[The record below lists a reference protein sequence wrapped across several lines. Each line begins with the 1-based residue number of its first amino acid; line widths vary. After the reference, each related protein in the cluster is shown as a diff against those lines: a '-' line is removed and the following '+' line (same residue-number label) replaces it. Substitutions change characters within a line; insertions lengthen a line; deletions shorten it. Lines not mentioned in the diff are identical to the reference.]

1 MHAMTPTPSP
11 RPLAGHPVHPLGLGC
26 MGMSEFYGPADEA
39 ESLATLRAAR
49 DLGVQHFDTA
59 DTYGLGHNESLLGR
73 FLRGLAPAERA
84 GLVVATK
91 FGIVRAQGSYERR
104 IDNSPAYIR
113 AACEASLRR
122 LGVERIGL
130 YYCHR
135 RDPQVPLADVVGT
148 LADLVREG
156 KVGAIG
162 LSEVGAASLR
172 AAHAQHPVAAVQ
184 SEYSLWERSA
194 EAEVL
199 PTARALGIAFVAYS
213 PLGRSFLTDQPPAAQ
228 TLAADDFRRALPR
241 LQGEAGAANQRL
253 QQALAALAVRLEQ
266 PVAAL
271 ALAWL
276 LQRQPHALPIPG
288 TRRQAHLRQ
297 NLAAC
302 GLVPPDGVLEE
313 LDALF
318 RPGAVQ
324 GARYPDAGWAGIE
337 RG

>member
-1 MHAMTPTPSP
+1 MTTTASTAT
-11 RPLAGHPVHPLGLGC
+11 RPLAGHAVHPLGLGC
-26 MGMSEFYGPADEA
+26 MGMSEFYGPSDEA

-59 DTYGLGHNESLLGR
+59 DTYGLGHNEALLGR
-73 FLRGLAPAERA
+73 FLRGLAPSERA

-91 FGIVRAQGSYERR
+91 FGIVRAQGTYERR

-113 AACEASLRR
+113 AACEASLQR

-135 RDPQVPLADVVGT
+135 RDPQVPLAEVVG
-148 LADLVREG
+148 AMAELVQAG
-156 KVGAIG
+156 KVAALGF
-162 LSEVGAASLR
+162 SEISADSLR
-172 AAHAQHPVAAVQ
+172 QAHAQHPIAAVQ
-184 SEYSLWERSA
+184 SEYSLWERGA
-194 EAEVL
+194 ETAVL
-199 PTARALGIAFVAYS
+199 PTARELGVAFVAYS
-213 PLGRSFLTDQPPAAQ
+213 PLGRAVLTDQPPAAQ

-241 LQGEAGAANQRL
+241 LQGQAGAANL
-253 QQALAALAVRLEQ
+253 QLRERLAARAAEIGQ

-276 LQRQPHALPIPG
+276 LQRQPHVLPIPG

-302 GLVPPDGVLEE
+302 ALQLPQALLAQ

-318 RPGAVQ
+318 APGAVQ
-324 GARYPDAGWAGIE
+324 GERYPDAGFAGVE
-337 RG
+337 TR